1 MKSNFLIIVFYI
13 GFLVFAKAQTIT
25 SKLENHQPG
34 FPEMD
39 LVLLSFGADYPIKI
53 GVLQKD
59 GTLKID
65 LSDVDLKS
73 IPQDHFEMFL
83 SDNLNENL
91 TLKCNLSTDLQQS
104 KNLKAQRGGNIGLW
118 YKNRWAGT
126 LYAVSTEEIMP
137 WLEDEA
143 YMEPV
148 LSSFFEIIY
157 VTEPLEI
164 NTTCTNSWQLTDKK
178 IEAAHTYQFSLQKGF
193 NLLEYQIQEIYK
205 TNPNETSSKP
215 SKVTIANI
223 NGSSKIKWYVKY
235 F

>member
-1 MKSNFLIIVFYI
+1 MKSNFLIIVFCI
-13 GFLVFAKAQTIT
+13 GFLGFTQAQTIT
-25 SKLENHQPG
+25 SKLENPQPG

-59 GTLKID
+59 GTIMID
-65 LSDVDLKS
+65 LSNIDINH
-73 IPQDHFEMFL
+73 IPQDQLDMFL
-83 SDNLNENL
+83 SENLNENL
-91 TLKCNLSTDLQQS
+91 TLKCDNTNDLQHS
-104 KNLKAQRGGNIGLW
+104 KNLKAQKGGNIGLW

-126 LYAVSTEEIMP
+126 IYAVSTKEIMP
-137 WLEDEA
+137 WLEDEV

-164 NTTCTNSWQLTDKK
+164 NTACTNTWQLTDKK
-178 IEAAHTYQFSLQKGF
+178 IEAMHTYQFSLQKGF

-215 SKVTIANI
+215 SKVKITNI
-223 NGSSKIKWYVKY
+223 NGPSKIKWYVKY